1 MTDLDYDKLKRILG
15 IDYGKKRIG
24 LAICDPLLTF
34 GYPYQTIINDRNL
47 FKNLKQIIQKQNIKK
62 IILGYPNELK
72 KSPTSITKDI
82 LTFKDKLIKEYKLEV
97 ILWDEKYT
105 SAIAKEKVLQSVNKK
120 SKRRDKGLLDQNSAA
135 IILQEYLDEYR
146 SKQGKIDI

>member
-1 MTDLDYDKLKRILG
+1 MSGLDNDKLKRIMG

-34 GYPYQTIINDRNL
+34 GYPYKTIMNDQNL
-47 FKNLKQIIQKQNIKK
+47 FKNLKEEIQKQNILK
-62 IILGYPNELK
+62 IILGFPNELK

-82 LTFKDKLIKEYKLEV
+82 LSFKEKIIKVFKIEV

-146 SKQGKIDI
+146 SKQPKIDI